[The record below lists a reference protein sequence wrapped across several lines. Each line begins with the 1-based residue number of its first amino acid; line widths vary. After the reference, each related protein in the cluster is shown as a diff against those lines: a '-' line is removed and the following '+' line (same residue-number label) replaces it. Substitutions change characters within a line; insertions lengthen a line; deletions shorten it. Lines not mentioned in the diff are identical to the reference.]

1 MTIRNRPTL
10 PAYAGSDAFAVAGER
25 IPVGLTAGM
34 GEGEWSAVATRRT
47 RLAAQ
52 LT

>member
-1 MTIRNRPTL
+1 MTTRNRPTL
-10 PAYAGSDAFAVAGER
+10 SAYAGSDAFALDGER
-25 IPVGLTAGM
+25 VTAGIPA
-34 GEGEWSAVATRRT
+34 GEGEGVWLAVATRRT